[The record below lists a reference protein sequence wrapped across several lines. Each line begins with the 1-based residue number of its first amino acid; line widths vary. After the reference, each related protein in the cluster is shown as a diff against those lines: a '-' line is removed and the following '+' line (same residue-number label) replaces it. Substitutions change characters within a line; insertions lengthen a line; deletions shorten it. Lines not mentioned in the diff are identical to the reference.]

1 MANVLNPEPESI
13 TLNTTLEPTTLE
25 PATELE
31 QPPFE
36 STSNPETAEVV
47 EVPALDADAPT
58 EPVAKAVPVEAAPAE
73 EIAPEIVAQAEPVV
87 EAKAEPV
94 VAAAAEPVVE
104 AKAEP
109 VVAAKAEPV
118 VEAKAEPV
126 VEAKAEPVV
135 AAVAETAAEIQAAPE
150 AAPPATA
157 AAPVARAKAP
167 EHGLESMD
175 DFSAALA
182 AFEREQAAE
191 AAAVEAYGDKIVSGT
206 VIKQTEKHLVVD
218 VGLKSEGLVPLEQVL
233 DHSGAV
239 RFNPGDVI
247 DVVIEREEPEGG
259 YLVSFERAQRL
270 RIWDTIEKAANDK
283 TPMTGTVISRV
294 KGGLTVDI
302 GLKAFLP
309 GSQLEIRPVRNLDG
323 YLGQQ
328 IEVRVIKLN
337 KKRGNVVVSRKEILE
352 EEQNA
357 KRSTTLEHLGEGAIL
372 TGTVKNLT
380 DYGAF
385 VDLGGIDGLLH
396 ITDMSWG
403 RLTHPRDLVN
413 VGDEI
418 QVKVLKFDKDKQRVS
433 LGFKQLTPDPW
444 LDASERY
451 PVGAHVKGRVLS
463 VTDYG
468 AFVELEQGI
477 EGLVHL
483 SEMTWSKR
491 LKHPSKLVKP
501 GDEVETVVLSVNP
514 ADRRISLG
522 MKQLLENPWE
532 NLTEKYPTGA
542 VVEGRVRNLTDFGA
556 FIEIEDG
563 IDGLVHVSN
572 LSWTKRVKHP
582 SEIVKKGEKVKAVV
596 LGVEPAEPA
605 SLAGHQAVAARRLG
619 ELLRLASGGRRGPR
633 QGAADGAIWSLR
645 RDRGGC
651 RGSLPHLRGR
661 RRRRIE
667 AGDGPGARL
676 QDHQDQRRGEEGGL
690 EPARHRPGGQP
701 HTGRALQGGYS
712 QASGLQLHHHARR
725 PDQLAQG
732 RALSRFPFRHQCTTA
747 ALRGGRCCLDFVFH
761 SFSLC
766 PASTL
771 ASATPGVSFQVK
783 ESSTMPRNVDAR
795 IPYSAEFQP

>member
-13 TLNTTLEPTTLE
+13 TLNTELETPTLE

-31 QPPFE
+31 QPLSE
-36 STSNPETAEVV
+36 STSNTETAEAVAAV
-47 EVPALDADAPT
+47 EPTALDADALT
-58 EPVAKAVPVEAAPAE
+58 EPVAEAPPVTSTAEAAPATGLAT
-73 EIAPEIVAQAEPVV
+73 EIPAAPAITAEATPAEASPSDLRELEAPADGPPVAEP
-87 EAKAEPV
+87 A
-94 VAAAAEPVVE
+94 
-104 AKAEP
+104 
-109 VVAAKAEPV
+109 
-118 VEAKAEPV
+118 
-126 VEAKAEPVV
+126 
-135 AAVAETAAEIQAAPE
+135 E
-150 AAPPATA
+150 AAHAELEHDT
-157 AAPVARAKAP
+157 
-167 EHGLESMD
+167 HGLEGMD

-191 AAAVEAYGDKIVSGT
+191 AAAVEAYGDKVVSGT
-206 VIKQTEKHLVVD
+206 VIKATDKHLVVD
-218 VGLKSEGLVPLEQVL
+218 VGLKSEGLVPLDQVV
-233 DHSGAV
+233 DHTGAV
-239 RFNPGDVI
+239 KFNAGDVI
-247 DVVIEREEPEGG
+247 EVVIEREEPEGG
-259 YLVSFERAQRL
+259 YLVSYEKAQRL
-270 RIWDTIEKAANDK
+270 RVWDVIEKAANDK
-283 TPMTGTVISRV
+283 TPVIGTVVSRV

-357 KRSTTLEHLGEGAIL
+357 KRSGTLEQLGEGAVL

-444 LDASERY
+444 LDATERY

-522 MKQLLENPWE
+522 MKQLLDNPWE
-532 NLTEKYPTGA
+532 NLTERYPAGT

-596 LGVEPAEPA
+596 LGVEP
-605 SLAGHQAVAARRLG
+605 QNRRLSLG
-619 ELLRLASGGRRGPR
+619 IKQLQPDVWESFFATHRVGDQVHGKVLRTAQFGAFVEIAEGVEGLCHISEAGDEGGGPSKLET
-633 QGAADGAIWSLR
+633 GLEHEFKIIKINVEEKKVGLSLR
-645 RDRGGC
+645 AVSGHEASRAEVQDYKAESRGDRGG
-651 RGSLPHLRGR
+651 SHKAP
-661 RRRRIE
+661 
-667 AGDGPGARL
+667 
-676 QDHQDQRRGEEGGL
+676 
-690 EPARHRPGGQP
+690 
-701 HTGRALQGGYS
+701 
-712 QASGLQLHHHARR
+712 
-725 PDQLAQG
+725 
-732 RALSRFPFRHQCTTA
+732 
-747 ALRGGRCCLDFVFH
+747 
-761 SFSLC
+761 
-766 PASTL
+766 
-771 ASATPGVSFQVK
+771 VS
-783 ESSTMPRNVDAR
+783 SSTTTLGDLINWKSERE
-795 IPYSAEFQP
+795 S

>member
-13 TLNTTLEPTTLE
+13 TLNSTLETPTLE

-31 QPPFE
+31 QPSFE
-36 STSNPETAEVV
+36 STSTPETAKVV

-58 EPVAKAVPVEAAPAE
+58 EPVAQAETVEAAPTQETEA
-73 EIAPEIVAQAEPVV
+73 VAQAAPEPPASETPAAP
-87 EAKAEPV
+87 EAPS
-94 VAAAAEPVVE
+94 
-104 AKAEP
+104 
-109 VVAAKAEPV
+109 
-118 VEAKAEPV
+118 
-126 VEAKAEPVV
+126 
-135 AAVAETAAEIQAAPE
+135 AAPE
-150 AAPPATA
+150 AAHP
-157 AAPVARAKAP
+157 RAH
-167 EHGLESMD
+167 EHGLETMD

-206 VIKQTEKHLVVD
+206 VIKQTEKHLVID
-218 VGLKSEGLVPLEQVL
+218 VGLKSEGLVPLEQVQ
-233 DHSGAV
+233 DHTGAV
-239 RFNPGDVI
+239 KFNPGDVI

-259 YLVSFERAQRL
+259 YLVSYERAQRL
-270 RIWDTIEKAANDK
+270 RVWDTIEKAANDK
-283 TPMTGTVISRV
+283 TPMMGTVISRV

-328 IEVRVIKLN
+328 IEIRVIKLN

-444 LDASERY
+444 LDATERY
-451 PVGAHVKGRVLS
+451 PVGARVKGRVLS

-596 LGVEPAEPA
+596 LGVEP
-605 SLAGHQAVAARRLG
+605 QNRRLSLG
-619 ELLRLASGGRRGPR
+619 IKQLQPDVWESFFASHRVGDVVHGKVLRTA
-633 QGAADGAIWSLR
+633 QFGAFVEIAEGVEGLCHIS
-645 RDRGGC
+645 
-651 RGSLPHLRGR
+651 
-661 RRRRIE
+661 E
-667 AGDGPGARL
+667 AGDDGAAKL
-676 QDHQDQRRGEEGGL
+676 ETGL
-690 EPARHRPGGQP
+690 EHEFKIIKINVEEKKVGLSLRAVGQE
-701 HTGRALQGGYS
+701 
-712 QASGLQLHHHARR
+712 ASRVQVENYKTDTHKH
-725 PDQLAQG
+725 P
-732 RALSRFPFRHQCTTA
+732 
-747 ALRGGRCCLDFVFH
+747 
-761 SFSLC
+761 
-766 PASTL
+766 
-771 ASATPGVSFQVK
+771 VS
-783 ESSTMPRNVDAR
+783 SSTTTLGDLINWRKGER
-795 IPYSAEFQP
+795 

>member
-1 MANVLNPEPESI
+1 MANLLNPEPEST
-13 TLNTTLEPTTLE
+13 TLNTQLEALTLD

-31 QPPFE
+31 QPLPE
-36 STSNPETAEVV
+36 STSTPETAEAVV
-47 EVPALDADAPT
+47 PPALDADALT
-58 EPVAKAVPVEAAPAE
+58 
-73 EIAPEIVAQAEPVV
+73 EPVV
-87 EAKAEPV
+87 EAVSVAEAMAEAQ
-94 VAAAAEPVVE
+94 AAFAAPTEAVE
-104 AKAEP
+104 K
-109 VVAAKAEPV
+109 
-118 VEAKAEPV
+118 
-126 VEAKAEPVV
+126 
-135 AAVAETAAEIQAAPE
+135 AVAPVAEEVIAPETAAP
-150 AAPPATA
+150 
-157 AAPVARAKAP
+157 AKAVALT
-167 EHGLESMD
+167 EHLESLD
-175 DFSAALA
+175 DFSAALE

-191 AAAVEAYGDKIVSGT
+191 AAAVEAYGDKVVSGT
-206 VIKQTEKHLVVD
+206 VIKQTEKHLVID

-233 DHSGAV
+233 DHTGAV
-239 RFNPGDVI
+239 KFQPGDAIEVVI
-247 DVVIEREEPEGG
+247 DREEPEGG
-259 YLVSFERAQRL
+259 YLASYERAQRL
-270 RIWDTIEKAANDK
+270 RVWDVIEKAAADK
-283 TPMTGTVISRV
+283 TSITGTVVSRV
-294 KGGLTVDI
+294 KGGVTVDI

-357 KRSTTLEHLGEGAIL
+357 KRSTTLDQLGEGAVL

-444 LDASERY
+444 LDAIERY
-451 PVGAHVKGRVLS
+451 PVGAHVHGRVLS

-532 NLTEKYPTGA
+532 NLTDKYPAGTI
-542 VVEGRVRNLTDFGA
+542 VEGRVRNLTDFGA

-596 LGVEPAEPA
+596 LGVEP
-605 SLAGHQAVAARRLG
+605 QNRRLSLG
-619 ELLRLASGGRRGPR
+619 IKQLQPDVWESFFATHRVGDQVHGKVLRTA
-633 QGAADGAIWSLR
+633 QFGAFVEIAEGVEGLCHIS
-645 RDRGGC
+645 
-651 RGSLPHLRGR
+651 
-661 RRRRIE
+661 E
-667 AGDGPGARL
+667 AGDEAGSKLETG
-676 QDHQDQRRGEEGGL
+676 QENEFKIIKINVEEKKVGL
-690 EPARHRPGGQP
+690 SLRSASHHEAS
-701 HTGRALQGGYS
+701 RAQVESYKKD
-712 QASGLQLHHHARR
+712 AHKA
-725 PDQLAQG
+725 P
-732 RALSRFPFRHQCTTA
+732 
-747 ALRGGRCCLDFVFH
+747 
-761 SFSLC
+761 
-766 PASTL
+766 
-771 ASATPGVSFQVK
+771 VS
-783 ESSTMPRNVDAR
+783 SSTTTLGDLINWKSER
-795 IPYSAEFQP
+795 

>member
-1 MANVLNPEPESI
+1 MPNVLNPEPESI
-13 TLNTTLEPTTLE
+13 TLNTELETPTLDL
-25 PATELE
+25 ATELQ
-31 QPPFE
+31 QPSSE
-36 STSNPETAEVV
+36 STSNPETAEAV
-47 EVPALDADAPT
+47 EYPALDADAPT
-58 EPVAKAVPVEAAPAE
+58 EPVAEAVPVVQATTEATQSHA
-73 EIAPEIVAQAEPVV
+73 IAPETSAHAEPVAHV
-87 EAKAEPV
+87 EP
-94 VAAAAEPVVE
+94 
-104 AKAEP
+104 
-109 VVAAKAEPV
+109 
-118 VEAKAEPV
+118 
-126 VEAKAEPVV
+126 
-135 AAVAETAAEIQAAPE
+135 AP
-150 AAPPATA
+150 APIA
-157 AAPVARAKAP
+157 AAPVSAP
-167 EHGLESMD
+167 PANKKSHGHGDHTDD

-191 AAAVEAYGDKIVSGT
+191 AAAVEAYGDKLVTGT

-218 VGLKSEGLVPLEQVL
+218 VGLKSEGLVPIEQVL
-233 DHSGAV
+233 DHTGAV
-239 RFNPGDVI
+239 KFQPGDVI

-259 YLVSFERAQRL
+259 YIVSYERAQRL
-270 RIWDTIEKAANDK
+270 RLWDVIEKAANDK
-283 TPMTGTVISRV
+283 TPVMGTVVSRV

-352 EEQNA
+352 EEQTA
-357 KRSTTLEHLGEGAIL
+357 KRSLTLDHLGEGAVL
-372 TGTVKNLT
+372 TGVVKNLT

-451 PVGAHVKGRVLS
+451 PVGAHVHGRVLS

-501 GDEVETVVLSVNP
+501 ADEVDTVVLSVNP

-532 NLTEKYPTGA
+532 NLTDRYPAGT

-596 LGVEPAEPA
+596 LGVEP
-605 SLAGHQAVAARRLG
+605 QNRRLSLG
-619 ELLRLASGGRRGPR
+619 IKQLQPDVWESFFAAHRVGDVVHGKVLRTA
-633 QGAADGAIWSLR
+633 QFGAFVEIAEGVEGLCHIS
-645 RDRGGC
+645 
-651 RGSLPHLRGR
+651 
-661 RRRRIE
+661 E
-667 AGDGPGARL
+667 AGDEPGAPSKL
-676 QDHQDQRRGEEGGL
+676 ETGMEHEFKIIKINVEEKKVGL
-690 EPARHRPGGQP
+690 SL
-701 HTGRALQGGYS
+701 RAVGHEASRS
-712 QASGLQLHHHARR
+712 QVENYKSDTHKA
-725 PDQLAQG
+725 P
-732 RALSRFPFRHQCTTA
+732 
-747 ALRGGRCCLDFVFH
+747 
-761 SFSLC
+761 
-766 PASTL
+766 
-771 ASATPGVSFQVK
+771 VS
-783 ESSTMPRNVDAR
+783 SSTTTLGDLINWRKSEQKND
-795 IPYSAEFQP
+795 

>member
-13 TLNTTLEPTTLE
+13 TLNTEMETPTLD

-31 QPPFE
+31 SHPRIDQPSRE
-36 STSNPETAEVV
+36 STSNTKTAEAVAAV
-47 EVPALDADAPT
+47 ESTALDADALT
-58 EPVAKAVPVEAAPAE
+58 EPVAEATHVEHATQVETTAEAAPA
-73 EIAPEIVAQAEPVV
+73 AVVQKEIVAPAAKPAETVPVIHAEAAGEPVAAGPAH
-87 EAKAEPV
+87 EAHSLES
-94 VAAAAEPVVE
+94 
-104 AKAEP
+104 
-109 VVAAKAEPV
+109 
-118 VEAKAEPV
+118 
-126 VEAKAEPVV
+126 
-135 AAVAETAAEIQAAPE
+135 
-150 AAPPATA
+150 
-157 AAPVARAKAP
+157 
-167 EHGLESMD
+167 HGLESMD

-191 AAAVEAYGDKIVSGT
+191 AAAVEAYGDKVVSGT
-206 VIKQTEKHLVVD
+206 VIKATDKHLIVD
-218 VGLKSEGLVPLEQVL
+218 VGLKSEGMVPLEQVL
-233 DHSGAV
+233 DHTGAV

-259 YLVSFERAQRL
+259 YLVSFEKAQRM
-270 RIWDTIEKAANDK
+270 RVWDVIEKAANDK
-283 TPMTGTVISRV
+283 TPVMGTVVSRV

-357 KRSTTLEHLGEGAIL
+357 KRSTTLEQLGEGAVL

-418 QVKVLKFDKDKQRVS
+418 QVKVLKFDKEKQRVS

-444 LDASERY
+444 LDATERY

-522 MKQLLENPWE
+522 MKQLLDNPWE
-532 NLTEKYPTGA
+532 NLTERYPAGT

-596 LGVEPAEPA
+596 LGVEP
-605 SLAGHQAVAARRLG
+605 QNRRLSLG
-619 ELLRLASGGRRGPR
+619 IKQLQPDVWESFFATHKVGDVVHGKVLRTA
-633 QGAADGAIWSLR
+633 QFGAFVEIAEGVEGLCHIS
-645 RDRGGC
+645 
-651 RGSLPHLRGR
+651 
-661 RRRRIE
+661 E
-667 AGDGPGARL
+667 AGD
-676 QDHQDQRRGEEGGL
+676 EGGGPSKL
-690 EPARHRPGGQP
+690 E
-701 HTGRALQGGYS
+701 TGLEHDFKIIKINVEEKKVGLSLRAVSGHE
-712 QASGLQLHHHARR
+712 ASRSEVQDYKAERE
-725 PDQLAQG
+725 P
-732 RALSRFPFRHQCTTA
+732 
-747 ALRGGRCCLDFVFH
+747 RGGSH
-761 SFSLC
+761 KA
-766 PASTL
+766 P
-771 ASATPGVSFQVK
+771 VS
-783 ESSTMPRNVDAR
+783 SSTTTLGDLINWKSER
-795 IPYSAEFQP
+795 